1 MNSWK
6 NAWKQTNKNRPSPG
20 GFSETSINLVTFV
33 YGVTEGEHLFHQ
45 SLRVFLLITSIS
57 N

>member
-1 MNSWK
+1 MLEN
-6 NAWKQTNKNRPSPG
+6 KQIKNRPSPG